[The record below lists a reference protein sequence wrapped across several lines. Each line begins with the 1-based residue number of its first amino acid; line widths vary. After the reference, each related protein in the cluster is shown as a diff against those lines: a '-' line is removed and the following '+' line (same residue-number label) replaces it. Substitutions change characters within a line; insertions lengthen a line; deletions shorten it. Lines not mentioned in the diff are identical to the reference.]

1 VVAPLLGRLLDGR
14 SGAGRLALAAAMA
27 LRAALAALT
36 VARTQS
42 LLLYPLAFGLL
53 VCSRAHGISRTA
65 MVPEVLGAQGSRSGP
80 AGPRGS
86 GPGRSQVS
94 EAGGGYGSG
103 PGGPHGSG
111 PTEPHGGPGSV
122 RAGGS
127 PGGPGSVGA
136 GRSPGGPGSV
146 GAGRSPGG
154 PSSSWPGGPQDGRSR
169 PRSTGAHDGPAGGV
183 PADPGPPGHETSA
196 GTPAGQ
202 DLVAV
207 NGRMARVAALGGTA
221 GALLGVALDRL
232 LGGGAV
238 LWAAALTFTVGTALA
253 LSLPAV
259 RSRRDRVPGRRRPLV
274 ADPGSNPAAG
284 RHPGGGVPGSPR
296 DRVAGPYPDAPGR
309 FPDPAPGRVP
319 DPASGRFPDAVPGRV
334 PNPASGR
341 FPDAVL
347 ARFPDGVPGRVQDP
361 VPADAVSG
369 RFPGAVSGRHRDPLD
384 RRAARLARPP
394 GRVRLARTANTC
406 VRAVGGFTLFLLAFE
421 LRRQGVGTAG
431 LGLLLAAVGVGGVV
445 GAFLLPRAARLVRE
459 DGLLAGGLLLCGTT
473 AWLLAGRVGVE
484 SAAAGGLA
492 MGAGIAAARLGFES
506 LVQRDVPPSARGTA
520 ITRAETTFQLAW
532 VAGAVLPVAFPLPI
546 TPSLLTAALVCLVA
560 ATTYTVGLL
569 RQRRGR
575 ERRARTAGPT
585 SVH

>member
-1 VVAPLLGRLLDGR
+1 MPSMDGAARGRAGGGQPPRPGAQGRAGRRGSGSGARGSGSGASGSRASPPLDRLARVHAVSACGDALVAVALAGTLFFAVPVAAARPRVALYLLLTVAPFAVVAPLLGRLLDGR

-27 LRAALAALT
+27 LRTALAALAVT
-36 VARTQS
+36 RTQS

-65 MVPEVLGAQGSRSGP
+65 MVPEVLGAG
-80 AGPRGS
+80 GS
-86 GPGRSQVS
+86 GPGAPGSRGSGSGESRVS
-94 EAGGGYGSG
+94 EAGGSDGSG
-103 PGGPHGSG
+103 SGGP
-111 PTEPHGGPGSV
+111 
-122 RAGGS
+122 
-127 PGGPGSVGA
+127 
-136 GRSPGGPGSV
+136 
-146 GAGRSPGG
+146 
-154 PSSSWPGGPQDGRSR
+154 D
-169 PRSTGAHDGPAGGV
+169 DGPVVGV
-183 PADPGPPGHETSA
+183 PAGPRPPSPGTPPA
-196 GTPAGQ
+196 GAPAGQ
-202 DLVAV
+202 DLVAA

-238 LWAAALTFTVGTALA
+238 LWAAAITFAAGTALA

-259 RSRRDRVPGRRRPLV
+259 RSRREGVPGRP
-274 ADPGSNPAAG
+274 S
-284 RHPGGGVPGSPR
+284 
-296 DRVAGPYPDAPGR
+296 DAPPGR
-309 FPDPAPGRVP
+309 FPDSVP
-319 DPASGRFPDAVPGRV
+319 GRFPDSVP
-334 PNPASGR
+334 
-341 FPDAVL
+341 
-347 ARFPDGVPGRVQDP
+347 
-361 VPADAVSG
+361 
-369 RFPGAVSGRHRDPLD
+369 GRHRDPLD

-506 LVQRDVPPSARGTA
+506 LVQRDVPPPARGTA

-532 VAGAVLPVAFPLPI
+532 VAGAVLPVAFPLPT
-546 TPSLLTAALVCLVA
+546 TPSLLAAAVVCLFA

-569 RQRRGR
+569 RQHRSR
-575 ERRARTAGPT
+575 EGRARTARPT
-585 SVH
+585 GVD